1 MTQAQTGGL
10 PYTQPSIGGY
20 PTYSPT
26 LQPGYVP
33 VAWKMYGGVPY
44 APPDNYTW
52 MYRAVNLMAMNIM
65 SNPAASGRPE
75 GWNDSVLGNWDAI
88 VQRNQGKQ
96 EIFAGD
102 MMMLWKYMQEHYQP
116 KPGDFFET
124 HIGAYIPPTGREY
137 MLDPELATKLIA
149 EQNLAQAKELTE
161 AEREFKRYQAE
172 MELQIKRAS
181 QAINTAAVNAAINNV
196 EKRLSAMIA
205 GVGGGGGGGGG
216 YGGGGGG
223 GGAYAY
229 DPELALKQAK
239 LAMDWQIAL
248 WTREQNQR
256 SLDLREMELAADREY
271 KQALLNLQARELEI
285 QRAKVNAQ
293 VLANPNDRLQMEYML
308 RGQAAGG
315 GVEPVGNAVNIYTG
329 QQTGQNVTF
338 SQVQGQNVQNA
349 GMGGMTGQGTPPT
362 AQGFAG
368 GTKRKPRRVSEAYG
382 FVRDPVIVV
391 GEDTSASDGLGKTAE
406 LVINLDG
413 GRLAVIP
420 GASRFVRRAGE
431 DTYAAR

>member
-1 MTQAQTGGL
+1 MTQAQAGL
-10 PYTQPSIGGY
+10 PYTQPSIAGV

-33 VAWKMYGGVPY
+33 VAWKMYGGTSY

-52 MYRAVNLMAMNIM
+52 MFRAVNLMGMNILK
-65 SNPAASGRPE
+65 NPAASGRPE
-75 GWNDSVLGNWDAI
+75 GWNDAVLGNWDAI
-88 VQRNQGKQ
+88 VRRNYGQS
-96 EIFAGD
+96 EMFAGD
-102 MMMLWKYMQEHYQP
+102 MMMLWKYMQEYYQP

-149 EQNLAQAKELTE
+149 EENLKNAKELSE
-161 AEREFKRYQAE
+161 AEREFKRYQVE

-181 QAINTAAVNAAINNV
+181 QAINTAAVQSAINNV

-205 GVGGGGGGGGG
+205 GAGGGGGGG

-223 GGAYAY
+223 GGGYGY

-248 WTREQNQR
+248 WQREHNQR
-256 SLDLREMELAADREY
+256 SLDLRQMEIEINREY

-285 QRAKVNAQ
+285 QRAKINAQ

-315 GVEPVGNAVNIYTG
+315 GFEPLGNAVNIYTG

-338 SQVQGQNVQNA
+338 SDTQTQNVQNA
-349 GMGGMTGQGTPPT
+349 GMGGMTGQGGGAT
-362 AQGFAG
+362 AQGFAR
-368 GTKRKPRRVSEAYG
+368 GTRRGKRLSEVYG
-382 FVRDPVIVV
+382 TVRDRVMVV
-391 GEDTSASDGLGKTAE
+391 GEDTAAADGLGDTAE
-406 LVINLDG
+406 LIINLDG
-413 GRLAVIP
+413 GRIAVIP
-420 GASRFVRRAGE
+420 GARRFVKKVGE
-431 DTYAAR
+431 DRYAAR